1 MRREKGVSLSG
12 FLMLSVVM
20 VVCALIAFR
29 VGPPYMEYLSIQT
42 QLKAVANDPEGRNG
56 ARNTVTDLFD
66 RRAVI
71 ENIKAVSGRDIQ
83 IVKEGDRA
91 VLSVEYSVCV
101 PLVLNIRVCMD
112 YNASS
117 KK

>member
-1 MRREKGVSLSG
+1 MHRQRGVSLSG
-12 FLMLSVVM
+12 FLLWSVLLI
-20 VVCALIAFR
+20 VCALIAFR
-29 VGPPYMEYLSIQT
+29 VGPPYMEFLSIQA
-42 QLKAVANDPEGRNG
+42 QLKAVANDPEGRAG
-56 ARNTVTDLFD
+56 ARNVVTDLFD

-71 ENIKAVSGRDIQ
+71 ENIKSVKGRDIQ

-112 YNASS
+112 YSASS

>member
-1 MRREKGVSLSG
+1 MSG
-12 FLMLSVVM
+12 FLLWAVLLII
-20 VVCALIAFR
+20 CALIAFR
-29 VGPPYMEYLSIQT
+29 VGPPYMEYLTIQS
-42 QLKAVANDPEGRNG
+42 QLKAVANDPDGRNG
-56 ARNTVTDLFD
+56 ARNVVTDLFD

-83 IVKEGDRA
+83 ILKEGDRV

>member
-1 MRREKGVSLSG
+1 LSG
-12 FLMLSVVM
+12 FLLWAVVLII
-20 VVCALIAFR
+20 CALIAFR
-29 VGPPYMEYLSIQT
+29 VGPPYMEFLTIQS

-66 RRAVI
+66 RRAAI

-112 YNASS
+112 YSASS
-117 KK
+117 K

>member
-1 MRREKGVSLSG
+1 MQRQKGLSLSG
-12 FLMLSVVM
+12 FLLWAVLL

-29 VGPPYMEYLSIQT
+29 VGPPYMEFLTIQS

-56 ARNTVTDLFD
+56 ARSVVTDLFD

-71 ENIKAVSGRDIQ
+71 ENINAVSGRDIQ
-83 IVKEGDRA
+83 ISKEGDRV
-91 VLSVEYSVCV
+91 VLSVDYSVCV
-101 PLVLNIRVCMD
+101 PLVFNIRVCMD

>member
-1 MRREKGVSLSG
+1 MHRQRGVSLSG
-12 FLMLSVVM
+12 FLLLSVLM
-20 VVCALIAFR
+20 IVCALIAFR
-29 VGPPYMEYLSIQT
+29 VGPPYMEFLSIQS

-56 ARNTVTDLFD
+56 ARNVVTDLFD

-71 ENIKAVSGRDIQ
+71 ENIKSVNGRDIQ
-83 IVKEGDRA
+83 ITKEGDRA

-112 YNASS
+112 YSASS